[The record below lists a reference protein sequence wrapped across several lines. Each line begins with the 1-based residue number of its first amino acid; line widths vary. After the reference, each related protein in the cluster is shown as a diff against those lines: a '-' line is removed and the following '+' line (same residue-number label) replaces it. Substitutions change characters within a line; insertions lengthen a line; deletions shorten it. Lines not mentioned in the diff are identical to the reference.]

1 MRLTDMEPT
10 DALLEQLRLL
20 NAKPDKPISMFDIG
34 IPLIGLGYTQE
45 EILNALFY
53 LESKKQIE
61 LLPGNRL
68 RLI

>member
-1 MRLTDMEPT
+1 MEPT

-20 NAKPDKPISMFDIG
+20 NAKPDTPISMFDIG

>member
-10 DALLEQLRLL
+10 DAILEQLRLL
-20 NAKPDKPISMFDIG
+20 NAKPDQPVGMFDIG
-34 IPLIGLGYTQE
+34 IPLIGLGYSQDQ
-45 EILNALFY
+45 ILNALFY